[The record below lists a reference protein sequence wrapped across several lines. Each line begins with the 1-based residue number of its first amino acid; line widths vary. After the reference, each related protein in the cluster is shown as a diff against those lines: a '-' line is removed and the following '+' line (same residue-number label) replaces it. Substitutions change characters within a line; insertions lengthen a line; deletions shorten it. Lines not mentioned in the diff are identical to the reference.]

1 MDSPEQRELRNMEL
15 QDGQTVEVMGSGA
28 KPYMLKNVGGAFSCT
43 CPAWRNQGAPV
54 DRRTCKHL
62 RALRGDAAEAARIGT
77 EATPEVRTIVEAAAH
92 AKAVPP
98 PLLLAHP
105 WTADVNPTGWWMSEK
120 LDGVRAYWTGEAF
133 LSRLGNEYFAPSW
146 FTAALPRTPL
156 DGELWMGRKRF
167 QPCVSAVRSRDAGEA
182 WRAIQY
188 VVFDAPAIA
197 GPFEHRFDECRHRL
211 EGAAPHLRVI
221 DMVRCF
227 DVDHLRRELAR
238 IEGLGGEGV
247 MLRAAGS
254 KYEVG
259 RSSTLLKVKT
269 FHDAEAR
276 VVAYVPGRGRH
287 KGRVGALI
295 VELEDGTQFNIGTG
309 LSDAERSAPPRVGA
323 LVTFRYQELTDGG
336 VPRFPA
342 YVRERADAA

>member
-1 MDSPEQRELRNMEL
+1 MDLA
-15 QDGQTVEVMGSGA
+15 DGQTVEVMGSGV
-28 KPYMLKNVGGAFSCT
+28 KPYVLKNVGGAYACS
-43 CPAWRNQGAPV
+43 CPAWRNQSAPV
-54 DRRTCKHL
+54 DRRSCKHL
-62 RALRGDAAEAARIGT
+62 RALRGDAAEATRIGAET
-77 EATPEVRTIVEAAAH
+77 TPVPRAVAEAAVRP
-92 AKAVPP
+92 KAVPP

-105 WTADVNPTGWWMSEK
+105 WTADVNPAGWWMSEK
-120 LDGVRAYWTGEAF
+120 LDGVRAYWTGETF

-167 QPCVSAVRSRDAGEA
+167 QPCVSAVRSREPGEA

-188 VVFDAPAIA
+188 VVFDAPAMG

-211 EGAAPHLRVI
+211 DMAASHLRII
-221 DMVRCF
+221 DMIRCF

-247 MLRAAGS
+247 MLRAHGS

-259 RSSTLLKVKT
+259 RSPTLLKVKT

-276 VVAYVPGRGRH
+276 VVAYAPGRGKH
-287 KGRVGALI
+287 KGRLGALV
-295 VELEDGTQFNIGTG
+295 VELEDGTRFNIGTG

-323 LVTFRYQELTDGG
+323 LVTFRYQEMTDGG

-342 YVRERADAA
+342 FVRERADAA